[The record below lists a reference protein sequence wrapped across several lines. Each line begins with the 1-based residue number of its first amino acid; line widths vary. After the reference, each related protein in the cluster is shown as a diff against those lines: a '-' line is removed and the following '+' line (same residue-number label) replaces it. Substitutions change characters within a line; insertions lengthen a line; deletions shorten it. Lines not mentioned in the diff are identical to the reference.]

1 MPVSKCYEQLQFIHD
16 AISNN
21 ETFSQRLFFNVESE
35 VVEGEGKGN
44 VFITHEVTPREK
56 KRKV

>member
-1 MPVSKCYEQLQFIHD
+1 MPVSKCYEQLQFIHY

-44 VFITHEVTPREK
+44 VFITHEVTPQEK